1 MICYTEY
8 KGQYKGQGMNNQD
21 NFDDGFLDYMIYQ
34 EVTGKNESTG
44 NGYRPKSGGHGC
56 AGLVVIILLAL
67 GFFSLLGSCGKSSTS
82 KYSRS
87 SYSSS
92 YSSNRS
98 YSNSSSTYKSSFSSK
113 PSTYS
118 SGNSYGGYSG
128 TRSKTSSSDPYNAKS
143 YAHPDDLY
151 YDYPDDFWEYEDA
164 EEYWEE
170 HQDD

>member
-1 MICYTEY
+1 
-8 KGQYKGQGMNNQD
+8 MNNHD
-21 NFDDGFLDYMIYQ
+21 NWDDGFLDYMIYQ
-34 EVTGKNESTG
+34 EVTGDNGSTG
-44 NGYRPKSGGHGC
+44 NGYKPKSGGLGC
-56 AGLVVIILLAL
+56 AGWVVIILLAL

-98 YSNSSSTYKSSFSSK
+98 YSNSSSTYKSSSSSK

-128 TRSKTSSSDPYNAKS
+128 SRSKASSSDPYDAKS

-151 YDYPDDFWEYEDA
+151 YDYPDDFWDYEDA
-164 EEYWEE
+164 EDYWEE